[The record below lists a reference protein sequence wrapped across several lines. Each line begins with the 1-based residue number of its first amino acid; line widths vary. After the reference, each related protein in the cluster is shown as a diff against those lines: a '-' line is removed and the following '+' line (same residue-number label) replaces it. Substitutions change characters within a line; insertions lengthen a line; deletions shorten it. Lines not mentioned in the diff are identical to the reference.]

1 MSGAPLNLQ
10 RYEAPCGVL
19 LLGSWRGN
27 LCLCDWLKD
36 EADEADSPVLKTLLR
51 QLQAHPVSAP
61 SDVTRQTA
69 RELDEYFAG
78 ERQSFAELPV
88 LLIGSGFQRR
98 VWHLLRQI
106 PFGATTSYGA
116 IAEAMGDRNAMRA
129 VAGACGDNPV
139 PVIVP
144 CHRVIGK
151 DRRLVGYGGGLDVKQ
166 YLLDLERR
174 QFHLHFL
181 R

>member
-36 EADEADSPVLKTLLR
+36 EADEAESPVLKTLLR

-98 VWHLLRQI
+98 V
-106 PFGATTSYGA
+106 
-116 IAEAMGDRNAMRA
+116 
-129 VAGACGDNPV
+129 
-139 PVIVP
+139 
-144 CHRVIGK
+144 
-151 DRRLVGYGGGLDVKQ
+151 
-166 YLLDLERR
+166 
-174 QFHLHFL
+174 
-181 R
+181 